1 MQAINRMDWT
11 QLKHEYDLDAKR
23 LLPWEGVVAPFG
35 GAWCVVRPGTR
46 SLPHAHMER
55 EIFICI
61 DGNADVVLDGKPH
74 PLKKGDVVAV
84 PPGSEHFIQ
93 NDSGND
99 FHMYCI
105 FWDKDAATNYLQE
118 EVL

>member
-1 MQAINRMDWT
+1 MEPINRMDWA

-23 LLPWEGVVAPFG
+23 LLPWEGLVAPFG

-46 SLPHAHMER
+46 SLPHGHRER

-61 DGNADVVLDGKPH
+61 SGTAVVVIDGVTH
-74 PLKKGDVVAV
+74 PVTKGDVVTI
-84 PPGSEHFIQ
+84 PPGSEHYIW
-93 NDSGND
+93 NNSHED

-105 FWDKDAATNYLQE
+105 FWDRASATQYLVE
-118 EVL
+118 EFL